1 MGGPR
6 AQLSFLSSSSELF
19 SASSLATQQWQ
30 SAIPCSRQTSILV
43 STAEPIVAI
52 YTVHFHKKR
61 HGGAAY
67 STSTSANS
75 PRTAISLHCGN
86 VVTEPVPSRAVWRIQ
101 RLSPHEVYRP
111 SGLIVV
117 VLTLNNGFQELL
129 APMMLRCLVQ
139 AFRGHVPSSSE
150 LARESEERFDA
161 HTRLTEAGTILIG
174 QQT

>member
-1 MGGPR
+1 M
-6 AQLSFLSSSSELF
+6 
-19 SASSLATQQWQ
+19 
-30 SAIPCSRQTSILV
+30 

-67 STSTSANS
+67 SRSTVHQLIHREA
-75 PRTAISLHCGN
+75 TTSLHYGN
-86 VVTEPVPSRAVWRIQ
+86 VATEPIPPRAVWRIQ